1 MFKHYLTTSENVDFF
16 GLLSLLI
23 FFLVFAAVIL
33 WVIKMKK
40 NYINEMS
47 NLPLDSDDEINSKE
61 FKSSRDE

>member
-40 NYINEMS
+40 SYINEMS
-47 NLPLDSDDEINSKE
+47 NLPLEKDEEAYSNE
-61 FKSSRDE
+61 FKSSSDE

>member
-47 NLPLDSDDEINSKE
+47 NLPLENDDEINSKE

>member
-23 FFLVFAAVIL
+23 FFLVFSAVII

-40 NYINEMS
+40 SYINEMS
-47 NLPLDSDDEINSKE
+47 ELPLEKEDDINSNE
-61 FKSSRDE
+61 YKSSSDE